1 MTHRA
6 IQETI
11 ELAKT
16 HEAKTHHLACILDRV
31 IGSGVH
37 IAIKLPEENPT
48 QTLLDFVIA
57 YIEHVPSFLEAARD
71 ITENANLQPL
81 TTPILALA
89 ENYFIKP
96 PEIVSGHVGLD
107 ELMDEAYLAHRLMEE
122 VNDRLM
128 MRTGVPLLPMDMTM
142 SNIVIHSLIGEPF
155 ANELDDAVHYAV
167 DLLMAKENVFHNEA
181 FEKYI
186 ESHKGN
192 RWSQEL
198 ERWPCLMDE
207 LAIDLQFNG
216 I

>member
-6 IQETI
+6 IKETI
-11 ELAKT
+11 NLAKT
-16 HEAKTHHLACILDRV
+16 HELKTGHLAGILDRV
-31 IGSGVH
+31 ITSGVH
-37 IAIKLPEENPT
+37 IAIKLPEERAT
-48 QTLLDFVIA
+48 ETLLNFVIA

-71 ITENANLQPL
+71 ITESANLQPL

-167 DLLMAKENVFHNEA
+167 DLLMAKESIYHNDA
-181 FEKYI
+181 FERYV
-186 ESHKGN
+186 EQHQHN
-192 RWSQEL
+192 RWSKEL

-207 LAIDLQFNG
+207 LAIELQFNAV
-216 I
+216 